1 MNIPYRVRHA
11 LKKGVV
17 VLLVIALVLGAVLLC
32 GFLWLKRFVVY
43 TRDRGAVLDMSLSGE
58 VPAGV
63 EAKPTPSVSESPLV
77 YINEGEN
84 TINTSKELS
93 QFVGYYADLAALEG
107 GLDTVR
113 SQAKALP
120 VGTPIMLDV
129 KTPKGYFLYNSGVSD
144 QRSSKVDNAQFDAMI
159 AELDKSGYYLIA
171 RLPAFR
177 DYQFGLNNVSCG
189 LSVRSGAYLWA
200 DDDYCYWLDPTESG
214 TLEYL
219 VNIVTEL
226 KNMGF
231 DEVVFEEFRFP
242 DMDNL
247 EFSGDRLAAL
257 EQAAETLV
265 TSCANEKFALSFVQN
280 PEFGLPEGR
289 TRLYVVGAVAA
300 NAANIAQQ
308 TGLDDP
314 AARLV
319 FLTEIHDTRFDDYC
333 VLRPLEAAH

>member
-11 LKKGVV
+11 LKKSAV
-17 VLLVIALVLGAVLLC
+17 VLLVIALILGAVLLC

-43 TRDRGAVLDMSLSGE
+43 TRDGGAVLDLTLRGE
-58 VPAGV
+58 VPAGE
-63 EAKPTPSVSESPLV
+63 EAVPSPTTGMNPLV

-93 QFVGYYADLAALEG
+93 RFVGYYADLAALDA

-113 SQAKALP
+113 KQAKALP
-120 VGTPIMLDV
+120 TGTPIMLDV
-129 KTPKGYFLYNSGVSD
+129 KTPKGNFLYNSSVSEH
-144 QRSSKVDNAQFDAMI
+144 RHSNVDNAQMDALI
-159 AELDKSGYYLIA
+159 SELDEAGYYLIA

-177 DYQFGLNNVSCG
+177 DYQFGLKNVPCG

-200 DDDYCYWLDPTESG
+200 DDDYCYWLDPTETG
-214 TLEYL
+214 TLEFL

-242 DMDNL
+242 DTDNL
-247 EFSGDRLAAL
+247 EFSGDRAAAL
-257 EQAAETLV
+257 QQAAETLV
-265 TSCANEKFALSFVQN
+265 TSCTGESFALSFIQS

-289 TRLYVVGAVAA
+289 CRLYIVGAAAA

-308 TGLDDP
+308 TGLEDP
-314 AARLV
+314 SARLV